1 MSIPLFHKLV
11 EGLIPWKLPHLAYS
25 GCWKPWF
32 PIIFTMKSVHS
43 HLPGAPSTGAN
54 LRAEA
59 LLWGSLGRWRLE
71 WHKHWGIRIVDGVKH
86 GQFMPIQGLT
96 DFDLSDF
103 VVLFRRWSYSVHF
116 FPLNLLTPR
125 YEILTCFKPCHLL
138 ASGWRFTKPLGF
150 TRLCRSLAG
159 AIPFWR
165 YGLYETAFADRWMHM
180 GWAYWAQGRLLKP
193 VKSQTHDPK
202 IEELAERSGSSLPTH

>member
-1 MSIPLFHKLV
+1 MKLHFKSTYANR
-11 EGLIPWKLPHLAYS
+11 ESGLWIRPSHFSTSCFFWLTEIPWKLPHWAYS
-25 GCWKPWF
+25 GRWKPWF

-71 WHKHWGIRIVDGVKH
+71 WHKRLGYLYCGWCQTWLIHANSG
-86 GQFMPIQGLT
+86 
-96 DFDLSDF
+96 FDRFRF
-103 VVLFRRWSYSVHF
+103 VGFCRYSVHF
-116 FPLNLLTPR
+116 FPLNLLTLR
-125 YEILTCFKPCHLL
+125 YEILTCFKSCHLL

-159 AIPFWR
+159 AIPFWS
-165 YGLYETAFADRWMHM
+165 M
-180 GWAYWAQGRLLKP
+180 GCTKLLLL
-193 VKSQTHDPK
+193 TGECIWGEHD
-202 IEELAERSGSSLPTH
+202 IEHKAGSWSL